1 MFILTGYFMANREM
15 TWKKVCL
22 RWVTTHRVLLFYAI
36 GIVFLMIGINK
47 CKVEIVGL
55 SEVDSVW
62 LIRMFFPFLNRTWY
76 FMTDYLLVIFFSLF
90 VNRSL
95 RQLDKREYTILVL
108 GLFFLLTI
116 WTSLSRIDETK
127 VVVGLSKV
135 VENESGKCLYMF
147 LFCYILGGFL
157 QKYVPEKKWEKW
169 VAIFIFAALWLMGLY
184 GYWNWKWYLKV
195 YNVGDSP
202 FVIIQCVCLLLIF
215 RSLHFHSGIVN
226 WIAKNNMGVYLIHEH
241 PLVRSIIWVQFPML
255 FTKEFYS
262 GRWKYVIIICGICVM
277 IYLVCNLIE
286 ALRGKLFC
294 IIGSLISKAFGKKI

>member
-135 VENESGKCLYMF
+135 VENESDVFILLYF
-147 LFCYILGGFL
+147 RR
-157 QKYVPEKKWEKW
+157 
-169 VAIFIFAALWLMGLY
+169 IFAEICARKKMGEMGGNLY
-184 GYWNWKWYLKV
+184 FC
-195 YNVGDSP
+195 S
-202 FVIIQCVCLLLIF
+202 
-215 RSLHFHSGIVN
+215 SLVN
-226 WIAKNNMGVYLIHEH
+226 G
-241 PLVRSIIWVQFPML
+241 IIWILELEMVF
-255 FTKEFYS
+255 K
-262 GRWKYVIIICGICVM
+262 
-277 IYLVCNLIE
+277 
-286 ALRGKLFC
+286 
-294 IIGSLISKAFGKKI
+294 SLQCR